1 MTSNPVYQSQVQ
13 KTIIATGCSS
23 GLGFEVVKQ
32 LVTAHQYGKAYTV
45 IIGARDVDRTTAA
58 YGQVM
63 YENRRHRIKVLSVE
77 LANLAS
83 VQEFAK
89 KAMAAISKDSSLD

>member
-1 MTSNPVYQSQVQ
+1 M
-13 KTIIATGCSS
+13 
-23 GLGFEVVKQ
+23 
-32 LVTAHQYGKAYTV
+32 
-45 IIGARDVDRTTAA
+45 DRTTAA